1 MLLYKLEIPFT
12 LQADKQNLSLVSTIR
27 CSFKRRRPCTYKWRS
42 LFWIHRGRRHP
53 EQRHSD
59 PDTLLPKYHIWSL
72 WNGGWL
78 MSLSLKIRS
87 LWILVRLP
95 GISSGTFRMRFS
107 IPLLPMPN
115 CASRW
120 VPSLILQRF
129 SRGHTIWW
137 QVLRFAICREL
148 HSQANWFEMA
158 TLYRQLP
165 CFTSFSTL
173 LSHFGKLSW
182 F

>member
-1 MLLYKLEIPFT
+1 
-12 LQADKQNLSLVSTIR
+12 
-27 CSFKRRRPCTYKWRS
+27 
-42 LFWIHRGRRHP
+42 
-53 EQRHSD
+53 
-59 PDTLLPKYHIWSL
+59 
-72 WNGGWL
+72 
-78 MSLSLKIRS
+78 MSLSLKIQS

-148 HSQANWFEMA
+148 HSQENWFEMVI
-158 TLYRQLP
+158 LYRQVP
-165 CFTSFSTL
+165 CFTSSSTL
-173 LSHFGKLSW
+173 LSLFRKLSVEILNFSSFAFLKIARKLCESTDHMLFSVFGGCEEW
-182 F
+182 LNGMSKLVVLPC